1 MLDLKLP
8 ELGENIETAEIS
20 RLLVRE
26 GDVIKAGQSVLE
38 LESEKASFPL
48 PCPSAGRVAKIL
60 VKEGDKVSI
69 GQTVLQIE
77 EGAGASSEAPKAKPP
92 AEEKKQAKPS
102 TAGKDRE
109 GEAPAEPRTREKPVE
124 VAAAASTGSA
134 GASPSRPAAKPH
146 TDGVA
151 RKHRVA
157 AGPATR
163 KLARELG
170 VDLSEVQG
178 SERGGRITR
187 DDVKAF
193 VKRQLTTA
201 PIAIGEGAAA
211 PALPDFSQWGPVE
224 KQRLNPIART
234 SAQRLS
240 LAWRMAPHVT
250 QHDLCDIT
258 DLEASRRRYNEA
270 YGKTRP
276 KITVTAI
283 AIQAV
288 VAALKMY
295 PNFNSSLDP
304 ATYDLILKRYYH
316 IGVAVDTDRGLLVP
330 VVRDADT
337 KSLSDLAGNLA
348 ELAEKARTRA
358 LGPKDMEGGTFTI
371 SNLGGIAGTYFTP
384 IVNYPEVAI
393 LGIGRA
399 WQQGERLMLPLS
411 LSYDHRVINGADAAR
426 FIGKLGELLTSP
438 FHLLAERK

>member
-26 GDVIKAGQSVLE
+26 GDTIKAGQSVLE

-77 EGAGASSEAPKAKPP
+77 EGAGASAETPKAKPP

-102 TAGKDRE
+102 APAKDRE
-109 GEAPAEPRTREKPVE
+109 DEGKGREGEGPAEPRTRERP
-124 VAAAASTGSA
+124 AAETTGSA
-134 GASPSRPAAKPH
+134 GASPSRAAPF
-146 TDGVA
+146 DGAA
-151 RKHRVA
+151 RKHHHVA

-170 VDLSEVQG
+170 VDLSMVEG

-193 VKRQLTTA
+193 VKRQLTTG
-201 PIAIGEGAAA
+201 PIAQGDGAAA
-211 PALPDFSQWGPVE
+211 PPLPDFSQWGPVE

-258 DLEASRRRYNEA
+258 DLETARRRYNDA

-288 VAALKMY
+288 VAVL
-295 PNFNSSLDP
+295 
-304 ATYDLILKRYYH
+304 
-316 IGVAVDTDRGLLVP
+316 
-330 VVRDADT
+330 
-337 KSLSDLAGNLA
+337 
-348 ELAEKARTRA
+348 
-358 LGPKDMEGGTFTI
+358 
-371 SNLGGIAGTYFTP
+371 
-384 IVNYPEVAI
+384 
-393 LGIGRA
+393 
-399 WQQGERLMLPLS
+399 
-411 LSYDHRVINGADAAR
+411 
-426 FIGKLGELLTSP
+426 
-438 FHLLAERK
+438 